1 MKFKR
6 IISFLFLFLSIT
18 LSSCSLFG
26 GADEGL
32 MIERVEST
40 MGENGSTLVT
50 MYFTDEDVEPLTFEI
65 PRGETGEI
73 GPIGATGLGIKEIT
87 SRQSEDGLSTILTII
102 FTSEDVPNQ
111 EITVPNGV
119 SIVSPVSS
127 YDPET
132 NITTIYFILSDGTDT
147 SANPIQVENG
157 KDGIGIA
164 DINQETDA
172 EGNIIITITYT
183 DQSMGENGQTVITIP
198 YKNGEDGIGIT
209 GVVGTQMGNLYY
221 LTIYYSD
228 GNSTELD
235 PIQLPTV
242 NQWLYGYGAPN
253 SIIASQ
259 ANVGDYYFDQE
270 NYIIYFFDGTNFVEI
285 INLTENNQS
294 TKQCTVTFNP
304 NGGRFISETIGKIVV
319 PAGSTIQ
326 LASIPLCSMDG
337 YSFQGYYT
345 TAEGPANPLSGKLT
359 DLTPIYNDITFY
371 AYYEALSAWGR
382 RS

>member
-6 IISFLFLFLSIT
+6 IISSLFLFLSIT

-119 SIVSPVSS
+119 SVADVTLKYYP
-127 YDPET
+127 DEET
-132 NITTIYFILSDGTDT
+132 YTFEFTMS
-147 SANPIQVENG
+147 NG
-157 KDGIGIA
+157 DVFETETFEKPKDGIGIA
-164 DINQETDA
+164 SVDQNRDD

-183 DQSMGENGQTVITIP
+183 DSSMGENGQTIITIP
-198 YKNGEDGIGIT
+198 YKNGEDGRGIQAII
-209 GVVGTQMGNLYY
+209 GTQSGDYY
-221 LTIYYSD
+221 TITISFTD
-228 GNSTELD
+228 GTMTTLD
-235 PIQLPTV
+235 PILLPSPTV
-242 NQWLYGYGAPN
+242 WLSGYGAPTRIN
-253 SIIASQ
+253 EAE
-259 ANVGDYYFDQE
+259 ANEGDYYFDLA
-270 NYIIYFFDGTNFVEI
+270 NYVIYLFDGTKFNEI
-285 INLTENNQS
+285 IDLTEANQNS
-294 TKQCTVTFNP
+294 EFCSLTFYS
-304 NGGRFISETIGKIVV
+304 NGGYFASDGTDNPRTVSVEYGKPIL
-319 PAGSTIQ
+319 S
-326 LASIPLCSMDG
+326 SRIPLCVKDG
-337 YSFQGYYT
+337 FKFEGYYT
-345 TAEGPANPLSGKLT
+345 SPEGPENPISGKLT
-359 DLTPIYNDITFY
+359 DLTPIYSDMSFY
-371 AYYEALSAWGR
+371 AYFTEI
-382 RS
+382 

>member
-6 IISFLFLFLSIT
+6 IISSLFLFLSIT

-119 SIVSPVSS
+119 SVVSPVSS

-147 SANPIQVENG
+147 SANPIQIENG

-164 DINQETDA
+164 DINQETDD

-183 DQSMGENGQTVITIP
+183 DPSMGENGQTVITIP
-198 YKNGEDGIGIT
+198 YKNGEDGRGIST
-209 GVVGTQMGNLYY
+209 I
-221 LTIYYSD
+221 LTNTIDNVFYVTIFYTDNTSQ
-228 GNSTELD
+228 ELD
-235 PIQLPTV
+235 PIPLPQV
-242 NQWLYGYGAPN
+242 NKWISGHGAPN
-253 SIIASQ
+253 NSVIQESIQ
-259 ANVGDYYFDQE
+259 GDYYFDLD
-270 NYIIYFFDGTNFVEI
+270 NYIIYMFDGTNFVEI
-285 INLTENNQS
+285 INLTLDNTV
-294 TKQCTVTFNP
+294 TKQCTVTFDP
-304 NGGRFISETIGKIVV
+304 NGGYFSTQTLGKIQVKY
-319 PAGSTIQ
+319 GSTIDI
-326 LASIPLCSMDG
+326 ASIPHCAKEG
-337 YSFQGYYT
+337 FSFVGYYT
-345 TAEGPANPLSGKLT
+345 TPEGPANPLSGKLT
-359 DLTPIYNDITFY
+359 DLTPIYSDITFY
-371 AYYEALSAWGR
+371 AQYEEI
-382 RS
+382 

>member
-6 IISFLFLFLSIT
+6 IISSLFLFLSIT

-26 GADEGL
+26 GTDEGL

-87 SRQSEDGLSTILTII
+87 SRQSEDGLNTILTII

-147 SANPIQVENG
+147 SANPIQIENG

-183 DQSMGENGQTVITIP
+183 DPSMGENGQTVITIP
-198 YKNGEDGIGIT
+198 YKNGEDGRGIST
-209 GVVGTQMGNLYY
+209 I
-221 LTIYYSD
+221 LTNTIDNVFYVTIFYTDNTSQ
-228 GNSTELD
+228 ELD
-235 PIQLPTV
+235 PIPLPQV
-242 NQWLYGYGAPN
+242 NKWISGHGAPN
-253 SIIASQ
+253 NSVIQESIQ
-259 ANVGDYYFDQE
+259 GDYYFDLD
-270 NYIIYFFDGTNFVEI
+270 NYIIYMFDGTNFVEI
-285 INLTENNQS
+285 INLTLDNTV
-294 TKQCTVTFNP
+294 TKQCTVTFDP
-304 NGGRFISETIGKIVV
+304 NGGYFSTQTLGKIQVKY
-319 PAGSTIQ
+319 GSTIDI
-326 LASIPLCSMDG
+326 ASIPYCAKEG
-337 YSFQGYYT
+337 FSFAGYYT
-345 TAEGPANPLSGKLT
+345 TPEGPANPLSGKLT
-359 DLTPIYNDITFY
+359 DLTPIYSDITFY
-371 AYYEALSAWGR
+371 AQYEEI
-382 RS
+382 

>member
-6 IISFLFLFLSIT
+6 IFSSLFLFLSIT

-26 GADEGL
+26 GADEGW

-87 SRQSEDGLSTILTII
+87 SRQSEDGLNTILTII

-147 SANPIQVENG
+147 SANPIQIENG

-183 DQSMGENGQTVITIP
+183 DPSMGENGQTVITLP

-228 GNSTELD
+228 GNFTELD

-285 INLTENNQS
+285 INLTEDNQS
-294 TKQCTVTFNP
+294 TKQCTVIFNP
-304 NGGRFISETIGKIVV
+304 NGGRFISETIGRIVV

>member
-6 IISFLFLFLSIT
+6 IISSLFLFLSIT

-26 GADEGL
+26 GTDEGL

-87 SRQSEDGLSTILTII
+87 SRQSEDGLNTILTII

-119 SIVSPVSS
+119 SVVSPVSS

-147 SANPIQVENG
+147 SADPIQIENG

-164 DINQETDA
+164 DINQETDV

-183 DQSMGENGQTVITIP
+183 DPSMGENGQTVITIP
-198 YKNGEDGIGIT
+198 YKNGEDGRGIESI
-209 GVVGTQMGNLYY
+209 VGTQVGTQY
-221 LTIYYSD
+221 TITIFYTD
-228 GNSTELD
+228 GVSETLPPIEL
-235 PIQLPTV
+235 PNATK
-242 NQWLYGYGAPN
+242 WLYGQGEPTSRYEA
-253 SIIASQ
+253 Q
-259 ANVGDYYFDQE
+259 ANEGDYYFDLE
-270 NYIIYFFDGTNFVEI
+270 NRVIYIFTNGYFNKI
-285 INLTENNQS
+285 IDLTEDVDP
-294 TKQCTVTFNP
+294 TRTYHVTFDA
-304 NGGRFISETIGKIVV
+304 NGGEFVPGAITEIDVTAGRPITI
-319 PAGSTIQ
+319 TR
-326 LASIPLCSMDG
+326 IPECFKTG
-337 YSFQGYYT
+337 FVFNGYYT
-345 TAEGPANPLSGKLT
+345 TPEGPDNPLSGKLT
-359 DLTPIYNDITFY
+359 DLTPIYQDITFY
-371 AYYEALSAWGR
+371 AHYIEG
-382 RS
+382 

>member
-6 IISFLFLFLSIT
+6 IISSLFLFLSIT

-73 GPIGATGLGIKEIT
+73 GPVGATGLGIKEIT
-87 SRQSEDGLSTILTII
+87 SRQSEDGLNTILTII

-147 SANPIQVENG
+147 SANPIQIENG

-183 DQSMGENGQTVITIP
+183 DPSMGENGQTVITLP
-198 YKNGEDGIGIT
+198 YKNGEDGRGIQAII
-209 GVVGTQMGNLYY
+209 GTQSGDYY
-221 LTIYYSD
+221 TITISFTD
-228 GNSTELD
+228 GTMTTLD
-235 PIQLPTV
+235 PILLPSPTV
-242 NQWLYGYGAPN
+242 WFSGYGAPTRIN
-253 SIIASQ
+253 EAE
-259 ANVGDYYFDQE
+259 ANEGDYYFDLA
-270 NYIIYFFDGTNFVEI
+270 NYVIYLFDGTKFNEI
-285 INLTENNQS
+285 IDLTEANQNS
-294 TKQCTVTFNP
+294 EFCSLTFYS
-304 NGGRFISETIGKIVV
+304 NGGYFASDGTDNPRAVSVEYGKPIL
-319 PAGSTIQ
+319 S
-326 LASIPLCSMDG
+326 SRIPLCVKDG
-337 YSFQGYYT
+337 FKFAGYYT
-345 TAEGPANPLSGKLT
+345 SPEGPENPLSGKLT
-359 DLTPIYNDITFY
+359 DLTPIYSDMSFY
-371 AYYEALSAWGR
+371 AYFTEI
-382 RS
+382 

>member
-6 IISFLFLFLSIT
+6 IFSSLFLFLSIT

-26 GADEGL
+26 GADEGW

-87 SRQSEDGLSTILTII
+87 SRQSEDGLNTILTII

-147 SANPIQVENG
+147 SANPIQIENG

-183 DQSMGENGQTVITIP
+183 DPSMGENGQTVITLP

-228 GNSTELD
+228 GNFTELD

-285 INLTENNQS
+285 INLTEDNQS
-294 TKQCTVTFNP
+294 TKQCTVIFNP
-304 NGGRFISETIGKIVV
+304 NGGRFISETIGRIVV

-371 AYYEALSAWGR
+371 AYYEALSA
-382 RS
+382 

>member
-6 IISFLFLFLSIT
+6 IISSLFLFLSIT

-87 SRQSEDGLSTILTII
+87 SRQSEDGLNTILTII

-147 SANPIQVENG
+147 STNPIQIENG

-183 DQSMGENGQTVITIP
+183 DPSMGENGQTVITIP
-198 YKNGEDGIGIT
+198 YKNGEDGRGIST
-209 GVVGTQMGNLYY
+209 I
-221 LTIYYSD
+221 LTNTIDNVFYVTIFYTDNTSQ
-228 GNSTELD
+228 ELD
-235 PIQLPTV
+235 PIPLPQV
-242 NQWLYGYGAPN
+242 NKWISGHGAPN
-253 SIIASQ
+253 NSVIQESIQ
-259 ANVGDYYFDQE
+259 GDYYFDLD
-270 NYIIYFFDGTNFVEI
+270 NYIIYMFDGTNFVEI
-285 INLTENNQS
+285 INLTLDNTV
-294 TKQCTVTFNP
+294 TKQCTVTFDP
-304 NGGRFISETIGKIVV
+304 NGGYFSTQTLGKIQVKY
-319 PAGSTIQ
+319 GSTIDI
-326 LASIPLCSMDG
+326 ASIPYCAKEG
-337 YSFQGYYT
+337 FSFTGYYT
-345 TAEGPANPLSGKLT
+345 TPEGPANPLSGKLT
-359 DLTPIYNDITFY
+359 DLTPIYSDITFY
-371 AYYEALSAWGR
+371 AQYEEI
-382 RS
+382 

>member
-6 IISFLFLFLSIT
+6 IISSLFLFLSIT

-26 GADEGL
+26 GTDEGL

-87 SRQSEDGLSTILTII
+87 SRQSEDGLNTILTII

-132 NITTIYFILSDGTDT
+132 NITTVYFILSDGTDT
-147 SANPIQVENG
+147 SANPIQIENG

-164 DINQETDA
+164 DINQETDD

-183 DQSMGENGQTVITIP
+183 DPSMGENGQTVITIP
-198 YKNGEDGIGIT
+198 YKNGEDGRGIST
-209 GVVGTQMGNLYY
+209 I
-221 LTIYYSD
+221 LTNTIDNVFYVTIFYTDNTSQ
-228 GNSTELD
+228 ELD
-235 PIQLPTV
+235 PIPLPQV
-242 NQWLYGYGAPN
+242 NKWISGHGAPN
-253 SIIASQ
+253 NLVIQESIQ
-259 ANVGDYYFDQE
+259 GDYYFDLD
-270 NYIIYFFDGTNFVEI
+270 NYIIYMFDGTNFVEI
-285 INLTENNQS
+285 INLTLDNTV
-294 TKQCTVTFNP
+294 TKQCTVTFDP
-304 NGGRFISETIGKIVV
+304 NGGYFSTQTLGKIQVKY
-319 PAGSTIQ
+319 GSTIDI
-326 LASIPLCSMDG
+326 ASIPYCAKEG
-337 YSFQGYYT
+337 FSFAGYYT
-345 TAEGPANPLSGKLT
+345 TPEGPANPLSGKLT
-359 DLTPIYNDITFY
+359 DLTPIYSDITFY
-371 AYYEALSAWGR
+371 AQYEEI
-382 RS
+382 

>member
-6 IISFLFLFLSIT
+6 IISSLFLFLSIT

-87 SRQSEDGLSTILTII
+87 SRQSEDGLNTILTII

-147 SANPIQVENG
+147 SANPIQIENG

-183 DQSMGENGQTVITIP
+183 DPSMGENGQTVITIP
-198 YKNGEDGIGIT
+198 YKNGEDGRGIET
-209 GVVGTQMGNLYY
+209 IVGTQIDNIYTLTVYYTDGTSYELPSINLPQTTRWYYGN
-221 LTIYYSD
+221 
-228 GNSTELD
+228 
-235 PIQLPTV
+235 
-242 NQWLYGYGAPN
+242 GAP
-253 SIIASQ
+253 SSRYEAQ
-259 ANVGDYYFDQE
+259 AIEGDYYFDID
-270 NYIIYFFDGTNFVEI
+270 NFVIYLFDGTEFNEI
-285 INLTENNQS
+285 INLTENNEPS
-294 TKQCTVTFNP
+294 RTYTVTFDA
-304 NGGRFISETIGKIVV
+304 NGGEFVSSILTTITVT
-319 PAGSTIQ
+319 AGRPIEMSR
-326 LASIPLCSMDG
+326 IPTCAKDG
-337 YSFQGYYT
+337 FVFAGYYT
-345 TAEGPANPLSGKLT
+345 TPEGPKNPLSGKLT
-359 DLTPIYNDITFY
+359 DLTPIFSDMYFY
-371 AYYEALSAWGR
+371 AYYEEIEDV
-382 RS
+382 

>member
-6 IISFLFLFLSIT
+6 IISSLFLFLSIT

-119 SIVSPVSS
+119 SVADVTLNYYP
-127 YDPET
+127 DEET
-132 NITTIYFILSDGTDT
+132 YTFEFTMSNGDVFETDT
-147 SANPIQVENG
+147 FEKP

-164 DINQETDA
+164 NVDQKTDND
-172 EGNIIITITYT
+172 GNIIITITYT
-183 DQSMGENGQTVITIP
+183 DPSMGENGQTIITIP
-198 YKNGEDGIGIT
+198 YKNGEDGRGIQAII
-209 GVVGTQMGNLYY
+209 GTQSGDYY
-221 LTIYYSD
+221 TITISFTD
-228 GNSTELD
+228 GTMTTLD
-235 PIQLPTV
+235 PILLPSPTV
-242 NQWLYGYGAPN
+242 WLSGYGAPTRIN
-253 SIIASQ
+253 EAE
-259 ANVGDYYFDQE
+259 ANEGDYYFDLA
-270 NYIIYFFDGTNFVEI
+270 NYVIYLFDGTKFNKI
-285 INLTENNQS
+285 IDLTEANQNS
-294 TKQCTVTFNP
+294 EFCSLTFYS
-304 NGGRFISETIGKIVV
+304 NGGYFASDGTDNPRTVSVEYGKPIL
-319 PAGSTIQ
+319 S
-326 LASIPLCSMDG
+326 SRIPLCVKDG
-337 YSFQGYYT
+337 FKFAGYYT
-345 TAEGPANPLSGKLT
+345 SPEGPENPISGKLT
-359 DLTPIYNDITFY
+359 DLTPIYSDMSFY
-371 AYYEALSAWGR
+371 AYFTEI
-382 RS
+382 

>member
-6 IISFLFLFLSIT
+6 IISSLFLFLSIA

-26 GADEGL
+26 GANEGL

-73 GPIGATGLGIKEIT
+73 GPIGATGLGIKEII

-147 SANPIQVENG
+147 SANPIEIENG

-183 DQSMGENGQTVITIP
+183 DPSMGENGQTVITLP
-198 YKNGEDGIGIT
+198 YKNGEDGRGIT
-209 GVVGTQMGNLYY
+209 SVVSTQIEDQFY
-221 LTIYYSD
+221 I
-228 GNSTELD
+228 
-235 PIQLPTV
+235 TV
-242 NQWLYGYGAPN
+242 NYTDGTFEDLAPITIPQTTKWLSGLGAPN
-253 SIIASQ
+253 SITTSQ
-259 ANVGDYYFDQE
+259 ANYGDYYFDQE
-270 NYIIYFFDGTNFVEI
+270 NFVIYYFDGSSFIEL
-285 INLTENNQS
+285 INLTENNKV
-294 TKQCTVTFNP
+294 TEKCTVTFNP
-304 NGGRFISETIGKIVV
+304 NGGTFVSETIGKIQIDS
-319 PAGSTIQ
+319 GSTIN
-326 LASIPLCSMDG
+326 LASIPLCAKDG
-337 YSFQGYYT
+337 FSFEGYYT
-345 TAEGPANPLSGKLT
+345 TPEGPENPLSGRLT
-359 DLTPIYNDITFY
+359 DLTPIFSDIIFY
-371 AYYEALSAWGR
+371 AYYEEIL
-382 RS
+382 

>member
-6 IISFLFLFLSIT
+6 IFSSLFLFLSIT

-26 GADEGL
+26 GTDEGL

-87 SRQSEDGLSTILTII
+87 SRQSEDGLNTILTII

-147 SANPIQVENG
+147 SANPIQIENG

-183 DQSMGENGQTVITIP
+183 DPSMGENGQTVITIP
-198 YKNGEDGIGIT
+198 YKNGEDGRGIQAII
-209 GVVGTQMGNLYY
+209 GTQSGDYY
-221 LTIYYSD
+221 TITISFTD
-228 GNSTELD
+228 GTMTTLD
-235 PIQLPTV
+235 PILLPSPTV
-242 NQWLYGYGAPN
+242 WFSGYGAPTRIN
-253 SIIASQ
+253 ESE
-259 ANVGDYYFDQE
+259 ANEGDYYFDLA
-270 NYIIYFFDGTNFVEI
+270 NYVIYLFDGTKFNEI
-285 INLTENNQS
+285 IDLTEVNQNS
-294 TKQCTVTFNP
+294 KFCSLTFYS
-304 NGGRFISETIGKIVV
+304 NGGYFASDGTDNPRAVSVEYGKPIL
-319 PAGSTIQ
+319 S
-326 LASIPLCSMDG
+326 SRIPLCVKDG
-337 YSFQGYYT
+337 FKFAGYYT
-345 TAEGPANPLSGKLT
+345 SPEGPENPLSGKLT
-359 DLTPIYNDITFY
+359 DLTPIYSDMSFY
-371 AYYEALSAWGR
+371 AYFTEI
-382 RS
+382 

>member
-6 IISFLFLFLSIT
+6 IISSLFLFLSIT
-18 LSSCSLFG
+18 LCSCSLFG

-87 SRQSEDGLSTILTII
+87 SRQSEDGLNTILTII

-132 NITTIYFILSDGTDT
+132 NITTVYFILSDGTDT
-147 SANPIQVENG
+147 SANPIQIENG

-183 DQSMGENGQTVITIP
+183 DPSMGENGQTIITLP
-198 YKNGEDGIGIT
+198 YKNGEDGRGIESI
-209 GVVGTQMGNLYY
+209 VGTQVDNEYY
-221 LTIYYSD
+221 ITINFDNGESQ
-228 GNSTELD
+228 ELA
-235 PIQLPTV
+235 PIVLPEPTK
-242 NQWLYGYGAPN
+242 WMYGQGSPSSRYEA
-253 SIIASQ
+253 Q
-259 ANVGDYYFDQE
+259 ANDGDYYFDLVGYCI
-270 NYIIYFFDGTNFVEI
+270 YIFDGSEF
-285 INLTENNQS
+285 NLVIDL
-294 TKQCTVTFNP
+294 TKPNETSQTYNVTFDA
-304 NGGRFISETIGKIVV
+304 NGGEFV
-319 PAGSTIQ
+319 STIPTTISVTAGQ
-326 LASIPLCSMDG
+326 PIKSSRIPICKKDG
-337 YSFQGYYT
+337 HVFLGYYT
-345 TAEGPANPLSGKLT
+345 TPEGPKNPISGKLT
-359 DLTPIYNDITFY
+359 DLTPIFSDNIFY
-371 AYYEALSAWGR
+371 AYYEADINA
-382 RS
+382 